1 MVDKNQIEQWL
12 KEGTITKDQAQKM
25 LADTSKYKKEQT
37 SNKLITVFSTIG
49 AIVFGIGVILF
60 IASNWQQIP
69 NIIKVLILLGSTLGS
84 YYIGYVLRYQ
94 KQTLVKVGA
103 SLIFLG
109 ALLFGA
115 TIFLIAQMYHVNAN
129 NHTLILIWLAGI
141 IPLVYALKTKP
152 IAGLSSFLFF
162 IWIGL
167 FVFRNISFRDNS
179 IDFADFFALP
189 VLYLVSGILLF
200 GIGGLHYFSD
210 DLKDV
215 ARIYRIAAIK
225 IIMLVLFL
233 LTFRFFSGNY
243 NGHNIREGLELSSQF
258 IPGFVIFSGLAIVF
272 TIINLFFNPPK
283 TDTSIH
289 EGFAGLGLS
298 AIALIFFFYPSTTNI
313 YVLLFNLIL
322 ALLILTL
329 LFIGYQ
335 REDMR
340 LVNIGMAYLSILVI
354 VRYFDFFWELL
365 PRSIFFTVGGL
376 ILILGSIALERKR
389 RQLKQKFGG

>member
-25 LADTSKYKKEQT
+25 LADTSKYKKEQS

-69 NIIKVLILLGSTLGS
+69 NTIKVLILLGSTFGS

-129 NHTLILIWLAGI
+129 NHILILIWLAGI

-162 IWIGL
+162 LWIGF
-167 FVFRNISFRDNS
+167 FVFGNIGFRNN
-179 IDFADFFALP
+179 FADFFALP

-233 LTFRFFSGNY
+233 LTFRFFSGYY
-243 NGHNIREGLELSSQF
+243 NGHNIREGLEFSRQF
-258 IPGFVIFSGLAIVF
+258 ILGFVTFSVLAIVF

-298 AIALIFFFYPSTTNI
+298 AIALIFFFCPSTTNI

-354 VRYFDFFWELL
+354 VRYFDFCWELL